1 MKVMQCSQNHIA
13 TSRFGG
19 YFAGMKVWLGSAVIL
34 LAGYHISASKACV
47 WDSKTLLE
55 EKWQHPK
62 LADAI
67 LHPKPEIIDTN
78 ELNARILSLKGA
90 PATNSAAWWND
101 LAGAYLRLGQP
112 AEAAKLLEAV
122 TNQFANDYGIHAN
135 LGTAY
140 HLLGRYQDAEREI
153 RRDTELNTNAHFGLE
168 KYHLALLQYLSQ
180 SHEYQI
186 RHVYVEEFT
195 YGFCSSP
202 VHNPGKSKAELEPL
216 RQDYSMSE
224 SECKEL
230 EEDFAKST
238 NQSLTTNFSANEKLL
253 WAELALNDP
262 FPGYMTRWD
271 LSRDPQLDDG
281 VIYMANLNPK
291 EPACQVMLGIIA
303 VKHWDINL
311 AKQAFENAIQL
322 GSPQAPLLRSHLE
335 YLGKYHPTIF
345 GISLGLLAPLTA
357 IILAILLYAFLKWG
371 GYRKRRT
378 SRVAV

>member
-1 MKVMQCSQNHIA
+1 
-13 TSRFGG
+13 
-19 YFAGMKVWLGSAVIL
+19 MKVWLGSAAIL
-34 LAGYHISASKACV
+34 LAACHVPTSKACI
-47 WDSKTLLE
+47 WDSKTLMA

-67 LHPKPEIIDTN
+67 LHPSSESPNAK
-78 ELNARILSLKGA
+78 ELNDRILALKA
-90 PATNSAAWWND
+90 TPATNSAAWWND

-180 SHEYQI
+180 SQDYQI
-186 RHVYVEEFT
+186 RHVYIEEFT

-216 RQDYSMSE
+216 RQDYSISE
-224 SECKEL
+224 SERKEL

-345 GISLGLLAPLTA
+345 GIQRELWYPLAA
-357 IILAILLYAFLKWG
+357 IILAILYYIFLKW
-371 GYRKRRT
+371 RANHKRHA
-378 SRVAV
+378 SPIAV